1 MWSASLGQG
10 SRGCRS
16 CADTGSKPHQP
27 GVTYLIVNVKLGA
40 IKVGITGVDTDR
52 LKTFRQLGWVVH
64 IEKFKTGYEATSVEG
79 AILNWWRIERAL
91 PPYLSPE
98 DIPINGATETA
109 ELEMMP
115 IYGAVERIGEAA
127 TRTRERPLSAA

>member
-1 MWSASLGQG
+1 M
-10 SRGCRS
+10 
-16 CADTGSKPHQP
+16 
-27 GVTYLIVNVKLGA
+27 TYLIVNVKLGA

-91 PPYLSPE
+91 PPYLCQWPLVS
-98 DIPINGATETA
+98 AH
-109 ELEMMP
+109 
-115 IYGAVERIGEAA
+115 R
-127 TRTRERPLSAA
+127 RPVNRPAGGP